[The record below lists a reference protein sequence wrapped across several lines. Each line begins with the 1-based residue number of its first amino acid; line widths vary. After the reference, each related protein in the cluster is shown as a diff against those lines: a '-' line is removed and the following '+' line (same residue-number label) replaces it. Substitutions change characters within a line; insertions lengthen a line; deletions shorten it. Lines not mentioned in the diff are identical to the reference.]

1 MDLYPA
7 FGYRAGRLTVTI
19 EAGSLMYTVNHN
31 MKHVAEEF
39 MRNPIGHHS
48 PELQRV
54 LMVFRGEPLEGK
66 YVLICTKPFEEWQL
80 ATLTGVRGK
89 PVKLIKDKFFSSVED
104 AEREVF
110 RLRWKKYTGHELNL

>member
-1 MDLYPA
+1 M
-7 FGYRAGRLTVTI
+7 YR
-19 EAGSLMYTVNHN
+19 VNHN

-39 MRNPIGHHS
+39 MQKPIGHHS

-66 YVLICTKPFEEWQL
+66 YVLVCTKPFKEWTLGQ
-80 ATLTGVRGK
+80 LTGVRGK
-89 PVKLIKDKFFSSVED
+89 PVKLLKDKTFTSIED